1 MPALWELVDLR
12 AWLWLRWGRLPAGA
26 DAAAGEGRGAS
37 PFAVSEDVAHA
48 TPSRNPAASHRYRWG
63 ADEQRPI
70 AVDTPPPPQRTA
82 TETHYVPYETD
93 GFARAHQWA
102 SEQVARKY
110 PGSIDVLTTLDSLI
124 KQQLNADS

>member
-1 MPALWELVDLR
+1 MQEARGQRPEAREVRSDE
-12 AWLWLRWGRLPAGA
+12 RLQ
-26 DAAAGEGRGAS
+26 
-37 PFAVSEDVAHA
+37 
-48 TPSRNPAASHRYRWG
+48 RYRWS
-63 ADEQRPI
+63 EPKQRPI

-110 PGSIDVLTTLDSLI
+110 PGSIEVLTTLDSLI
-124 KQQLNADS
+124 KQQLNASGQ